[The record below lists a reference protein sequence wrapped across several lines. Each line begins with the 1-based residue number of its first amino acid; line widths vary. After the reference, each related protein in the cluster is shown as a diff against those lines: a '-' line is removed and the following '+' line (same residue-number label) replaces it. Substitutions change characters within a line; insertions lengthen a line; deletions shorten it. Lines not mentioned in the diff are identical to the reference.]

1 MDSTIVVAAT
11 GIIGVIVGIAGT
23 YFIQKIILE
32 RQRKWALED
41 EGRKIRRELLSKRLD
56 ILEEAM
62 GIMMKEIG
70 VVVAREMGIPLYDD
84 KDARKEQG
92 IRLQSIRGE
101 AWASLVAFDS
111 KELTQCWRY
120 IANAH
125 SDIDE
130 TGTVGSDSWNKAEK
144 SYVELI
150 KLTDAMRSLV

>member
-1 MDSTIVVAAT
+1 MDTNIVIAAT

-62 GIMMKEIG
+62 GIMMNEISR
-70 VVVAREMGIPLYDD
+70 VVTKEMGISAWDD
-84 KDARKEQG
+84 KEKMKEQG

-101 AWASLVAFDS
+101 AWAALVALDS
-111 KELTQCWRY
+111 KELMQCWRD
-120 IANAH
+120 IADAYWE
-125 SDIDE
+125 IDE
-130 TGTVGSDSWNKAEK
+130 TGTVGKDSWNKAQK
-144 SYVELI
+144 AYIELI
-150 KLTDAMRSLV
+150 KVTDAMRSLV